1 MGLAER
7 IKEGRDTLGLTQS
20 ELASKLGL
28 TYSAVSQWEK
38 GRAVPRMKVLHQL
51 ADLFG
56 VPVSELLGEG
66 PGNQPT
72 PSDYVTLPVAV
83 AGHAGEFTDEFEP
96 GEVVDVPR
104 TVWESIGD
112 PDAYIIRVRGHCMDR
127 RLPDQANAVASPRTR
142 PRNGDAVVAEYN
154 GELIIRQYF
163 RGAAVLVLSPDS
175 HEDGYE
181 DIVFDDPDTQT
192 VELRG
197 VIKWYQASRVRR
209 Y

>member
-66 PGNQPT
+66 PGNPPT
-72 PSDYVTLPVAV
+72 PSDYVTLPVAA
-83 AGHAGEFTDEFEP
+83 AGHAGEFTSEFEP
-96 GEVVDVPR
+96 DEVVDVPR

>member
-1 MGLAER
+1 MEFGQRVKKLRTEA
-7 IKEGRDTLGLTQS
+7 GLTQ
-20 ELASKLGL
+20 EDIAKKLDLSK
-28 TYSAVSQWEK
+28 TAVGAWEN
-38 GRAVPRMKVLHQL
+38 GRAKPRLDKLNQL

-56 VPVSELLGEG
+56 VTAAELLGER
-66 PGNQPT
+66 QEAT

-96 GEVVDVPR
+96 GEVTDVPR
-104 TVWESIGD
+104 SVWESIGD

-127 RLPDQANAVASPRTR
+127 RLPDQANAVASPNAV

-163 RGAAVLVLSPDS
+163 RGAAMLVLSPDS
-175 HEDGYE
+175 FEDGFE
-181 DIVFDDPDTQT
+181 DIVFDDPETET
-192 VELRG
+192 VSLRG
-197 VIKWYQASRVRR
+197 VIKWYQASRVRS

>member
-1 MGLAER
+1 
-7 IKEGRDTLGLTQS
+7 
-20 ELASKLGL
+20 
-28 TYSAVSQWEK
+28 
-38 GRAVPRMKVLHQL
+38 MKVLHQL

-72 PSDYVTLPVAV
+72 PSDYVTLPVAA

>member
-1 MGLAER
+1 MDFSQR
-7 IKEGRDTLGLTQS
+7 IKKLREDAGLTQE
-20 ELASKLGL
+20 ELAKKLGVSRPSVGMWENKRSRPRLDKL
-28 TYSAVSQWEK
+28 T
-38 GRAVPRMKVLHQL
+38 QL

-66 PGNQPT
+66 TDVPQ

-83 AGHAGEFTDEFEP
+83 AAHAGEFTDEFEP

-104 TVWESIGD
+104 SVMDSIGD
-112 PDAYIIRVRGHCMDR
+112 PDAYLIRVRGHCMDR
-127 RLPDQANAVASPRTR
+127 RLPDQANAVASPNAV

-163 RGAAVLVLSPDS
+163 RGASMLVLSPDS
-175 HEDGYE
+175 FEDGFE
-181 DIVFDDPDTQT
+181 DIVFSDPDAEPVT
-192 VELRG
+192 LRG
-197 VIKWYQASRVRR
+197 VIKWYQASRVRS

>member
-96 GEVVDVPR
+96 DEVVDVPR